1 MLFAARLALFTFHNA
16 TAWVKLKNVFD
27 SVLSSA
33 DLPA

>member
-1 MLFAARLALFTFHNA
+1 MLFAALLALFTFHIA

-27 SVLSSA
+27 LVLSSA